1 MGYNYHRQT
10 SSSSSFFFRFPEV
23 SLVGDDVIVGF
34 DSFFGVTFSCLIV
47 GDGFLT
53 GDEDDEDGLISDV
66 FSFFITTGV
75 VEFDFFSD

>member
-1 MGYNYHRQT
+1 
-10 SSSSSFFFRFPEV
+10 
-23 SLVGDDVIVGF
+23 VGF